1 NVTIFGESAGGYAVV
16 TLATMPA
23 AKGLFHRVI
32 AQSAPFINPEANGK
46 VAKGIMRQM
55 NLKKDDIEGLRK
67 IPPEKIIEAQNKYF
81 EKNPTDILALR
92 PLIDGDTLPIHPLKV
107 FRNGECSHLDFM
119 IGTNEDEFKLFSTL
133 DPNLSN
139 ITGDGVEN
147 LIVAY
152 LGGMGID
159 MKRGKEIFSV
169 YKEARSGKLST
180 EPKELATALI
190 TDSIFRISTIR
201 LLEAQKVHQRN
212 TYNYMFT
219 FKSTAFDGSLG
230 ACHALE
236 LPFVFGTYNIP
247 LMEGFIGKTPNKEL
261 SEKMIDAWT
270 SFARTGN
277 PNHEGIPEWP
287 SYDVEKRATMLFG
300 NECKLLFGNECK
312 LANAV
317 FDKERAAW
325 DGLFEI

>member
-1 NVTIFGESAGGYAVV
+1 
-16 TLATMPA
+16 
-23 AKGLFHRVI
+23 
-32 AQSAPFINPEANGK
+32 
-46 VAKGIMRQM
+46 
-55 NLKKDDIEGLRK
+55 
-67 IPPEKIIEAQNKYF
+67 
-81 EKNPTDILALR
+81 
-92 PLIDGDTLPIHPLKV
+92 
-107 FRNGECSHLDFM
+107 
-119 IGTNEDEFKLFSTL
+119 
-133 DPNLSN
+133 
-139 ITGDGVEN
+139 
-147 LIVAY
+147 
-152 LGGMGID
+152 
-159 MKRGKEIFSV
+159 
-169 YKEARSGKLST
+169 
-180 EPKELATALI
+180 
-190 TDSIFRISTIR
+190 
-201 LLEAQKVHQRN
+201 
-212 TYNYMFT
+212 MFT

-300 NECKLLFGNECK
+300 NECKL
-312 LANAV
+312 ANAV